1 MTIRSFCIY
10 YPEKNKRGLQDKR
23 LNDSSLKILFIFA
36 AVMAKYILLFCI
48 LLGVFLVS
56 GFESVSGDMKEYKE
70 LRVTGL
76 QQGKT
81 ECNISEAGAEQCR
94 KVVYGGEYASKAIGN
109 IATSVSRSNIPS
121 SQVLRFNALSVV
133 AKIVKSIKVLLP
145 EEKECLFRINSLLL
159 TIPVDTISMR

>member
-1 MTIRSFCIY
+1 
-10 YPEKNKRGLQDKR
+10 
-23 LNDSSLKILFIFA
+23 
-36 AVMAKYILLFCI
+36 MAKYILLFCI

-56 GFESVSGDMKEYKE
+56 GFESVSGDVKEYEE
-70 LRVTGL
+70 LCVTDL
-76 QQGKT
+76 QQGRT
-81 ECNISEAGAEQCR
+81 GNISEAGAEQCR

-145 EEKECLFRINSLLL
+145 EEKRMSFPYQLSLTHYSSRYYIYALRH
-159 TIPVDTISMR
+159 III